1 VSWRSRELGINGP
14 GIDVRD
20 YDEVLEFGIFPFGI
34 LRGSFGIPL
43 RRDKSWNFILWDFI
57 TQLRITVQALPYLS
71 LHHKRLRKRFSFGFI
86 F

>member
-34 LRGSFGIPL
+34 LRGSFGI
-43 RRDKSWNFILWDFI
+43 WNFILWDFI

>member
-1 VSWRSRELGINGP
+1 VSWRSRESGINGP

-34 LRGSFGIPL
+34 LRGSFGI
-43 RRDKSWNFILWDFI
+43 WNFILWDFI